1 MNKVLQ
7 FANTFEKLA
16 MNRDEI
22 QRLKIL
28 IGQLRE
34 LYPPEE
40 EPKWFLR
47 GRPINRKPVAR
58 DMREL
63 LFFAERERDG
73 LLSDQEKESYY
84 RLLR

>member
-16 MNRDEI
+16 VSSGEI
-22 QRLKIL
+22 RRLKVL
-28 IGQLRE
+28 IDQLRE

-40 EPKWFLR
+40 EPKCFLR
-47 GRPINRKPVAR
+47 GRPINRKPVTR
-58 DMREL
+58 DLREL
-63 LFFAERERDG
+63 LFLAEKDG
-73 LLSDQEKESYY
+73 LLSEQEKESYY